1 MLFIFAVYTGS
12 IIEKYL
18 ILKEEF
24 IMMTALSV
32 VVSVVLA
39 MVFVMAPLSG
49 DAACLVLMAFL
60 LSLVFLA
67 ASSQYDCH

>member
-1 MLFIFAVYTGS
+1 
-12 IIEKYL
+12 
-18 ILKEEF
+18 
-24 IMMTALSV
+24 MMTALSV
-32 VVSVVLA
+32 VLSVVLA

-67 ASSQYDCH
+67 ASSQYDFH

>member
-1 MLFIFAVYTGS
+1 MFYYR
-12 IIEKYL
+12 KYL

-32 VVSVVLA
+32 IVSIVLA
-39 MVFVMAPLSG
+39 MVFVMVPLSG
-49 DAACLVLMAFL
+49 DAACLVMLAFL
-60 LSLVFLA
+60 LSLVFLV